1 MLKCKDCEHFRK
13 DHPAGFFP
21 KDPENDLYLCDRY
34 DYYCFKETICIGP
47 IDLDDPDDLEDMD
60 LEDQLEYLLNDD
72 VSEIGYDPYLGCYTD
87 DC

>member
-1 MLKCKDCEHFRK
+1 MQQCKNCKHFRK
-13 DHPAGFFP
+13 DHPSGFFP

-34 DYYCFKETICIGP
+34 DYYCFKENICIGP
-47 IDLDDPDDLEDMD
+47 IDPEDPDDLEDMD

>member
-1 MLKCKDCEHFRK
+1 MLCCKNCEHFRK
-13 DHPAGFFP
+13 DHPAGLFP

-72 VSEIGYDPYLGCYTD
+72 VSEIGYDPFLGCYTD